1 MGTRSKIETN
11 GRVFA
16 VLTVL
21 PIFVVLVGSDTLR
34 RSNFHVHF
42 VLSLRIQTCFPSLCR
57 GEFHNIKHSSV
68 PRIVPSSHAL
78 NILQLTFVKMFFC
91 FQLWLF
97 MLVWGRLKVGNC
109 FFLYARV
116 SHALGNI
123 LELESSA
130 LQWYCICHHL

>member
-34 RSNFHVHF
+34 RTNFHVHF

-57 GEFHNIKHSSV
+57 GEFHNIKYSSV
-68 PRIVPSSHAL
+68 PRIVPSSHAP
-78 NILQLTFVKMFFC
+78 NILQLRFVKMFFC

-97 MLVWGRLKVGNC
+97 MLVWGRLKVGN
-109 FFLYARV
+109 
-116 SHALGNI
+116 
-123 LELESSA
+123 
-130 LQWYCICHHL
+130 